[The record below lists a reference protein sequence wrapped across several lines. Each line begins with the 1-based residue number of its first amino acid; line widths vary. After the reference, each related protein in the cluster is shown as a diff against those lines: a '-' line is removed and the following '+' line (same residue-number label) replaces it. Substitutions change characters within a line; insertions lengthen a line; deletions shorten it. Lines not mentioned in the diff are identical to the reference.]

1 MEQTVPRPKEYRL
14 RRPRAWETSDE
25 ALSRQ
30 PLGGLDLRTV
40 DDDTLFA
47 LGGALCVYGLSTPE
61 TGQLARAVACEMTA
75 RWARAS
81 WSQRDLDP

>member
-30 PLGGLDLRTV
+30 PFGGLDLRTV

-81 WSQRDLDP
+81 RSQRDLEP